1 MLEVWLDLQALR
13 GREAVLGEMESEDC
27 LDLPDLK
34 ESLDFR
40 AFLDWWEPKETEATR
55 EMLVTKEMRDPGE

>member
-1 MLEVWLDLQALR
+1 MDLQALR
-13 GREAVLGEMESEDC
+13 GREAVLGEMESEDYQ
-27 LDLPDLK
+27 DLPDLK

-40 AFLDWWEPKETEATR
+40 AFLDWWEPRETEATR